1 METTEK
7 KVTDRLREIIMDFIN
22 GDYECEP
29 LTQVSHIE
37 STICDVEDAIKSLEE
52 ERDRYHRWYTED
64 HKIVNA
70 IKGS

>member
-37 STICDVEDAIKSLEE
+37 SAICDVEDIIKDLER
-52 ERDRYHRWYTED
+52 ERDRYRAWWSD
-64 HKIVNA
+64 DRKIINA